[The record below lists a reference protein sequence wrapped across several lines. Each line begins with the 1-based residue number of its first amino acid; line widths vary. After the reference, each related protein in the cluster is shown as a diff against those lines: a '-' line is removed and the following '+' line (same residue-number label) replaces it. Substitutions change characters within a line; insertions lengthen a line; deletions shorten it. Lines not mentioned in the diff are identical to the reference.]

1 MELLKDRRVLLGGGG
16 ALALIA
22 GLGIALT
29 VMHGAKSPTDDP
41 PASRAGL
48 VVETGRADDTKLDPA
63 RPLRCFVGGQF
74 VGETTLAECAK
85 KNGVATGALD
95 VGVDETGALAAADQA
110 GTVLTPLPPP
120 AEALTVAAPAAI
132 QTAPTPSISSTPLAV
147 CWRYA
152 GGEWRKLPGEITV
165 NACAQRMLGRQVRE
179 GGRGHLRPLGRPD
192 PAHRAGQ
199 GRDPRPT
206 TAPSIR
212 SSTWGRAAPS
222 RRPKRAQRPCAFPS
236 SPSRS
241 SPPPPP
247 SA

>member
-1 MELLKDRRVLLGGGG
+1 MELLKDRRVLLAGGA

-29 VMHGAKSPTDDP
+29 VMHGAKSPTDAP
-41 PASRAGL
+41 PASRGGL

-110 GTVLTPLPPP
+110 GLVLTPLPPP
-120 AEALTVAAPAAI
+120 AEAPTVPAPAA
-132 QTAPTPSISSTPLAV
+132 TPAITTPAVSSTPLAV

-165 NACAQRMLGRQVRE
+165 NACAQQISGGKCEKAGGATYGRWGDETLRLVPGRVESSSDNRTFHSIIELG
-179 GGRGHLRPLGRPD
+179 PNC
-192 PAHRAGQ
+192 
-199 GRDPRPT
+199 
-206 TAPSIR
+206 SI
-212 SSTWGRAAPS
+212 
-222 RRPKRAQRPCAFPS
+222 
-236 SPSRS
+236 
-241 SPPPPP
+241 P

>member
-1 MELLKDRRVLLGGGG
+1 MELLKDRRVLLGGGA

-22 GLGIALT
+22 GLGIALAL
-29 VMHGAKSPTDDP
+29 MHGAKSPTEDP

-48 VVETGRADDTKLDPA
+48 IVETGRADDTKLDA
-63 RPLRCFVGGQF
+63 NRPLRCFVGGQF

-110 GTVLTPLPPP
+110 GLVLTPLPPVETP
-120 AEALTVAAPAAI
+120 AVPAPAA
-132 QTAPTPSISSTPLAV
+132 TPTISTPTVSSTPLAA

-165 NACAQRMLGRQVRE
+165 NACAQQISSGKCEKAGGATYGRWGDETIRLVPGKVESSSDNRTFQPIIDLGPGCSV
-179 GGRGHLRPLGRPD
+179 
-192 PAHRAGQ
+192 
-199 GRDPRPT
+199 
-206 TAPSIR
+206 
-212 SSTWGRAAPS
+212 
-222 RRPKRAQRPCAFPS
+222 
-236 SPSRS
+236 
-241 SPPPPP
+241 P

>member
-1 MELLKDRRVLLGGGG
+1 MELLKDRRVLLGGGA

-22 GLGIALT
+22 GLGVALAL
-29 VMHGAKSPTDDP
+29 MHGAKSPTDAP
-41 PASRAGL
+41 PASRGGL
-48 VVETGRADDTKLDPA
+48 VVETGRADDTRLDPA

-110 GTVLTPLPPP
+110 GLVLTPLPPP
-120 AEALTVAAPAAI
+120 AEAPTVPAPAAVPAA
-132 QTAPTPSISSTPLAV
+132 QAPAVSSTPLAV

-165 NACAQRMLGRQVRE
+165 NACAQQIS
-179 GGRGHLRPLGRPD
+179 GGRCEKAGGATYGRWGDETLRLVPGRVESSSDNRTFHSIIELGPNC
-192 PAHRAGQ
+192 
-199 GRDPRPT
+199 
-206 TAPSIR
+206 SI
-212 SSTWGRAAPS
+212 
-222 RRPKRAQRPCAFPS
+222 
-236 SPSRS
+236 
-241 SPPPPP
+241 P